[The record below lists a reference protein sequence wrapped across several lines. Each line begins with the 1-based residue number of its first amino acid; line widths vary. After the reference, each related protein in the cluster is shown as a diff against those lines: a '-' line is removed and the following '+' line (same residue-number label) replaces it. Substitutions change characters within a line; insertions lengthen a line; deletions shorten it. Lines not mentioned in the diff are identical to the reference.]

1 MIPKT
6 LHFIWVGDESK
17 RPDNCIQTWATHN
30 PDYQIKIWGNASL
43 GEHKWLNARHMDAML
58 DREFN
63 GVADMMRWEILY
75 KEGGIV
81 LDADSICLRPLDD
94 SLLDCEAF
102 ACWESEIAR
111 PGLIAA
117 GYFGCKPGNPFV
129 QQIVK
134 DIHSAPSVI
143 HDRAWKTV
151 GPQRLTESYQRY
163 QYHPLRILPS
173 HYFIPEHF
181 SGVKYNG
188 PGPVYAHQMWGSTKN
203 SYGTLYQQQFD
214 ANGQPVQTEQA
225 AAPTAPAPEP
235 AQAAPAQSAPTQP
248 TPPSQ
253 PGPSRSRLEDAH
265 DPYFVQRV
273 QISTDV
279 MKVSRVD
286 VFKKLCE
293 GKRVLHIGCAD
304 WPITDPQTSLHLALE
319 SVCAKLDGFDIH
331 AEALKALEP
340 YTCGRLFSRF
350 EDIQDQYDLVLVPEV
365 MEHVPDV
372 AGFLKQLDSLNTHSY
387 VITVPDAFQCHAR
400 HFDYLHDT
408 QTFVEVVHPDHN
420 CWYTPYTFSNTIKKY
435 TPWNIDGMWFFN
447 AISLFMLASK
457 RQ

>member
-6 LHFIWVGDESK
+6 LHFIWVGDETK
-17 RPDNCIQTWATHN
+17 RPDNCIQTWAKLN
-30 PDYQIKIWGNASL
+30 PDYQIKIWGNATL
-43 GEHKWLNARHMDAML
+43 AEHKWLNARHMDAML

-94 SLLDCEAF
+94 ALLDCEAF

-129 QQIVK
+129 QQIMV
-134 DIHSAPSVI
+134 DIHNEPSVV
-143 HDRAWKTV
+143 HDMAWKTV
-151 GPQRLTESYQRY
+151 GPLRLTESYRRY

-173 HYFIPEHF
+173 HFFIPEHF
-181 SGVKYNG
+181 SGVKYDG
-188 PGPVYAHQMWGSTKN
+188 PGPVYANQMWASTKRN
-203 SYGTLYQQQFD
+203 YDSLHQQQFD
-214 ANGQPVQTEQA
+214 ANGQPVEPIQATAPVPAAAQA
-225 AAPTAPAPEP
+225 AQTAPAP
-235 AQAAPAQSAPTQP
+235 AA
-248 TPPSQ
+248 
-253 PGPSRSRLEDAH
+253 PSRSKLEAVH

-273 QISTDV
+273 PVSTDV
-279 MKVSRVD
+279 MSISRVD
-286 VFKKLCE
+286 VFRRLCE

-304 WPITDPQTSLHLALE
+304 WPITDPKTSLHLALE
-319 SVCAKLDGFDIH
+319 PVCAKLDGFDIH
-331 AEALKALEP
+331 AEALDALKP
-340 YTCGRLFSRF
+340 YTRGRLFSRF
-350 EDIQDQYDLVLVPEV
+350 EDIQDQYDIVLAPEV

-400 HFDYLHDT
+400 HFDYLSDT

-420 CWYTPYTFSNTIKKY
+420 CWYTPYTLSNTIKKY
-435 TPWNIDGMWFFN
+435 TPWNIDGIWFFN
-447 AISLFMLASK
+447 AISLFVLASK
-457 RQ
+457 CP

>member
-17 RPDNCIQTWATHN
+17 RPDNCIQTWATLN

-129 QQIVK
+129 QQIMK
-134 DIHSAPSVI
+134 DIHNAPSVI

-203 SYGTLYQQQFD
+203 SYDTLYQQQFS
-214 ANGQPVQTEQA
+214 ANGQPAQPAPAA
-225 AAPTAPAPEP
+225 AAPAP
-235 AQAAPAQSAPTQP
+235 AQA

-253 PGPSRSRLEDAH
+253 PAPSRSTLEDAH

-273 QISTDV
+273 QVSTNV
-279 MKVSRVD
+279 MKASRVN
-286 VFKKLCE
+286 VFKTLCA

-350 EDIQDQYDLVLVPEV
+350 EDIQDEYDLVLVPEV

-372 AGFLKQLDSLNTHSY
+372 AGFLKQLDSLKTHSY